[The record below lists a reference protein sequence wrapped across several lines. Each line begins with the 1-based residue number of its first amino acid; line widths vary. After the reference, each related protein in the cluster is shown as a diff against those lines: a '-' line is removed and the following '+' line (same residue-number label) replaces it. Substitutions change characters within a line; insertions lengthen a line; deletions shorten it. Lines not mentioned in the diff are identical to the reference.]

1 MIDSQ
6 GKLVRVSL
14 DEEEEK
20 VKTQALVKSSKLKRE
35 GTIRDPGRKE
45 KNKRE
50 SFKKWNKKQEKEID
64 SLTSYPGPKY
74 NTAQKYL
81 QKILQKYFTYRQV
94 PGYVNR
100 YWDCMYKR
108 RTTHLATWIDIGGT
122 LLYIKNP
129 IMILYTNWVKIIC
142 ITRELF

>member
-50 SFKKWNKKQEKEID
+50 SFKKWYKKQEKEID

-74 NTAQKYL
+74 NTAQN
-81 QKILQKYFTYRQV
+81 I
-94 PGYVNR
+94 
-100 YWDCMYKR
+100 YKR
-108 RTTHLATWIDIGGT
+108 FYKNILHIDKSQAMWIDTGT
-122 LLYIKNP
+122 
-129 IMILYTNWVKIIC
+129 VC
-142 ITRELF
+142 TRGEIPT

>member
-50 SFKKWNKKQEKEID
+50 SFKK
-64 SLTSYPGPKY
+64 
-74 NTAQKYL
+74 
-81 QKILQKYFTYRQV
+81 
-94 PGYVNR
+94 
-100 YWDCMYKR
+100 
-108 RTTHLATWIDIGGT
+108 
-122 LLYIKNP
+122 
-129 IMILYTNWVKIIC
+129 
-142 ITRELF
+142 